1 MEKRTLYAVILSV
14 IVITIGF
21 TVQTILY
28 PPEPAPPAVEEP
40 APRTPARDPAAEAP
54 DAPEPAAPAPLI
66 AAGEISAVPQEGI
79 SRQPQVYQSDL
90 IRVTFS
96 PEGAAVSSF
105 QLLQHLDDAE
115 PVEMI
120 KTGAP
125 DQKGF
130 TLRFGGID
138 SPVVE
143 DLFNYRRTDDRNVVE
158 FYRDF
163 YIGGREDTPFRV
175 IRRYI
180 FHPDEYM
187 FELQTGFENSVN
199 EFIPLDI
206 DGLAYTI
213 ATGPQIGPE
222 FESLDG
228 RQEFRRYLTY
238 ADGRR
243 RTVSM
248 SAGAREHITDR
259 IDWAAIS
266 GKYFTLITVPGAAD
280 YRFTFS
286 AEPVA
291 GLQETSRI
299 YVSRP
304 VIRSSRSTD
313 TLRFYAGPKTPD
325 HLRRYNSASDNAFR
339 TQNLD
344 LDEAVET
351 RFLLGWLENILK
363 FALNSI
369 SRVVPNYG
377 IAIIILTLIVKVL
390 LWPLTHKSYESTAR
404 MQAMSPKI
412 QELKEKYKDNPQK
425 MNAETAALYKKEGI
439 NPLGG
444 CLPMLLQF
452 PFFIAMFGLFN
463 NHFELRGAGFI
474 PGWIEDLS
482 APESIWNFG
491 DFTLPFLGWNDL
503 RLLPIIFVGTQL
515 LSSKFMQSPGAQGG
529 QMKMM
534 TYMLPLVFFFVLYNM
549 PSGLLVYWIV
559 TNVLTVG
566 QQFYNSRIKQQ
577 GSAAAAK

>member
-1 MEKRTLYAVILSV
+1 
-14 IVITIGF
+14 
-21 TVQTILY
+21 
-28 PPEPAPPAVEEP
+28 
-40 APRTPARDPAAEAP
+40 
-54 DAPEPAAPAPLI
+54 
-66 AAGEISAVPQEGI
+66 
-79 SRQPQVYQSDL
+79 
-90 IRVTFS
+90 
-96 PEGAAVSSF
+96 
-105 QLLQHLDDAE
+105 
-115 PVEMI
+115 
-120 KTGAP
+120 
-125 DQKGF
+125 
-130 TLRFGGID
+130 
-138 SPVVE
+138 
-143 DLFNYRRTDDRNVVE
+143 
-158 FYRDF
+158 
-163 YIGGREDTPFRV
+163 
-175 IRRYI
+175 
-180 FHPDEYM
+180 
-187 FELQTGFENSVN
+187 
-199 EFIPLDI
+199 
-206 DGLAYTI
+206 
-213 ATGPQIGPE
+213 
-222 FESLDG
+222 
-228 RQEFRRYLTY
+228 
-238 ADGRR
+238 
-243 RTVSM
+243 M

-313 TLRFYAGPKTPD
+313 ALRFYAGPKTPD